1 MSCSDSYPRPGK
13 LYAEVDLV
21 NSVDGNCGINC
32 STTSCLELEIS
43 NLGGSPVDVFVEAQ
57 SVHLETVFVNSQNR
71 HDCCYGLPIS
81 GGRTET
87 VNVDIQQDNPR
98 PNNAGSDKLVLEIAF
113 RDQPAKLNH
122 KDEFGSIP
130 SDSVTSGKLE
140 SEVHLRDP

>member
-21 NSVDGNCGINC
+21 NSVDDNCGINC
-32 STTSCLELEIS
+32 STLSGLEVEIT

-57 SVHLETVFVNSQNR
+57 SVHRETVFPNSQNR

-81 GGRTET
+81 DGQTET
-87 VNVDIQQDNPR
+87 IDLDIRQDRPR
-98 PNNAGSDKLVLEIAF
+98 PNNSRSDRITLEIAF
-113 RDQPAKLNH
+113 RDQPAKLNYME
-122 KDEFGSIP
+122 EFGSLP
-130 SDSVTSGKLE
+130 SNSVPSGKLE